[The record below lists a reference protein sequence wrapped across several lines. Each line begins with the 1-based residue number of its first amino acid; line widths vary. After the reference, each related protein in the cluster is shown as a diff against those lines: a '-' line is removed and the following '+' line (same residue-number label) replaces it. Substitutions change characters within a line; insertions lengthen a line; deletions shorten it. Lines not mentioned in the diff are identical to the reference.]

1 MTSDVETGKTTDTAV
16 GDGESTESLDLQVQV
31 TEPSACQRH
40 VVVTVTEADVEKYFA
55 QEFDK
60 MMPEAQVPGF
70 RAGRAPRKL
79 VERHFRKEI
88 TDQIKGK
95 LLLDC
100 MTQVSEDQD
109 FSAISEPDFDYEA
122 IEIPDEGPFTF
133 EFDIEVR
140 PEFELPK
147 WQGLQLDRPTISMD
161 KAAIDGHLEKILQ
174 DTAVLEPVEEVA
186 QAGDF
191 VVLKIDFSQ
200 AGKAISS
207 VDEVTAR
214 VLPELSLQD
223 GVLAGF
229 DKLMTGCKSGD
240 KKTAEITVSG
250 EAENEELRGEKVD
263 VAFEV
268 LDVKRMRLPEIDEDL
283 LGRLGGFESEG
294 DLRDAVKGELE
305 RQQSYR
311 QNQRIREQIT
321 SLLTDSA
328 NWDLPPE
335 LLKRQSEREME
346 RAIMELRSSG
356 FSDDQIRT
364 YTNTLRQNSLKSTES
379 ALKEHFILERIA
391 EENDIEAS
399 DDDYDHEIMRMAMMG
414 RESVRSVRSRIEK
427 RGLWDVLRNQIV
439 ERKVIGLITEKAT
452 FKDVALKVDEER
464 VSAIDVAIGG
474 MSADIPDAKHG
485 GDQRELQQPAD
496 RT

>member
-1 MTSDVETGKTTDTAV
+1 MTSDLETGKTADTDV
-16 GDGESTESLDLQVQV
+16 GDGDSTERLNLQVQV
-31 TEPSACQRH
+31 TQPSACQRH
-40 VVVTVTEADVEKYFA
+40 VVVTVTQEDVEKYFG

-88 TDQIKGK
+88 TEQIKGK

-100 MTQVSEDQD
+100 MTQVSEDED

-140 PEFELPK
+140 PEFDLPQ
-147 WQGLQLDRPTISMD
+147 WQGLKLDRPKMNID
-161 KAAIDGHLEKILQ
+161 KAAIDSHLEKVLQ
-174 DTAVLEPVEEVA
+174 GMAVLEPVDEAA

-191 VVLKIDFSQ
+191 VVLKMDFTHD
-200 AGKAISS
+200 GKSVSS
-207 VDEVTAR
+207 ADEVTAR
-214 VLPELSLQD
+214 VRPELSFRD
-223 GVLAGF
+223 GMLSGF
-229 DKLMTGCKSGD
+229 DKLMTGSKSGD
-240 KKTAEITVSG
+240 KKSAEVTVSG
-250 EAENEELRGEKVD
+250 EAENEELRGEKVAVD
-263 VAFEV
+263 FEV
-268 LDVKRMRLPEIDEDL
+268 LDVKRMQLPEIDEDL
-283 LGRLGGFESEG
+283 LSRLGNFESEG

-305 RQQSYR
+305 RQQTFR
-311 QNQRIREQIT
+311 QNQKIREQIT

-328 NWDLPPE
+328 KWELPPD

-346 RAIMELRSSG
+346 RAVMELRSSG
-356 FSDDQIRT
+356 FSEDQIRT
-364 YTNTLRQNSLKSTES
+364 HTNTLRQNSLQSTEA

-391 EENDIEAS
+391 EENEVEAS
-399 DDDYDHEIMRMAMMG
+399 DEDYDAEIMQMAMMG

-452 FKDVALKVDEER
+452 FKDVALNVDEER

-496 RT
+496 HT